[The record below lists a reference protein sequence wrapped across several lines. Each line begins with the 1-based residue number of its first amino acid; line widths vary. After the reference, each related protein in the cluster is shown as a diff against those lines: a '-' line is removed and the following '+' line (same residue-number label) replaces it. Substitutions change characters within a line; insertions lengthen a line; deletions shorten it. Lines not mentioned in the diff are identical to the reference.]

1 MDTTTLKKIYSKL
14 SQEDKTE
21 LSTEKVELAL
31 VDDLNN
37 DIKLIDNSIGFV
49 NLDSSIQDAK
59 QFLKIKEDYSRKAE
73 QFFNEN
79 DTLEN
84 FYKKLEKDL
93 NKLEQS
99 IDNYERSV
107 RDLGINPKAY
117 ASYNMA
123 TQLYDEGQRELQKFL
138 SNRNMILDALNIAS
152 KAN

>member
-1 MDTTTLKKIYSKL
+1 MNPRTLKSVYNKINK
-14 SQEDKTE
+14 QELK
-21 LSTEKVELAL
+21 SEKIELAL

-37 DIKLIDNSIGFV
+37 DIKLIDSSVGAV

-59 QFLKIKEDYSRKAE
+59 QFLKIKENYSRKAE
-73 QFFNEN
+73 QFFLEN

-99 IDNYERSV
+99 INNYERSA
-107 RDLGINPKAY
+107 RDIGINPKEY
-117 ASYNMA
+117 TSYNMA

-138 SNRNMILDALNIAS
+138 SNKNIILDALNIAS

>member
-1 MDTTTLKKIYSKL
+1 MNPRTLKSVYKKINK
-14 SQEDKTE
+14 QELK
-21 LSTEKVELAL
+21 SEKIELAL

-37 DIKLIDNSIGFV
+37 DIKLIDSSVGTV

-59 QFLKIKEDYSRKAE
+59 QFLKIKENYSRKAE
-73 QFFNEN
+73 QFFLEN

-99 IDNYERSV
+99 IDNYERSA
-107 RDLGINPKAY
+107 RDIGINPKEY
-117 ASYNMA
+117 TSYNKA

-138 SNRNMILDALNIAS
+138 SNRNIILDALNIAS

>member
-1 MDTTTLKKIYSKL
+1 MNPKTLKSVYKQINKEELKSEKI
-14 SQEDKTE
+14 
-21 LSTEKVELAL
+21 ELAL

-37 DIKLIDNSIGFV
+37 DIKLIDNSIGYV

-59 QFLKIKEDYSRKAE
+59 QFLKIRDDYSRKAE

-79 DTLEN
+79 DTLDN

-99 IDNYERSV
+99 IDNYERSA

-138 SNRNMILDALNIAS
+138 SNRNMILDALNTAS